1 MLFTKVFF
9 QPMQSKRFLP
19 AVSVVALL
27 CLSCSAA
34 PRVTHGAPMGLWP
47 QRSAPSLQPQRAWG
61 QLPGAHSRFNQSC
74 GAACAAPISPSTG
87 ELVAP
92 TATRLRPMAE
102 KFVQAVR
109 TTQSLLSFERALTGV
124 ELDHLEGILKECVS
138 QAHVDVNKDYQQQD
152 GGFKFKNGKFP
163 SDAECNRAM
172 RFTESGDPI
181 TLAQQ
186 LGTLKHAA
194 AFACI
199 KTRLSKEFG
208 DNFSIEPRYQG
219 KADSSGITL
228 TTDGPA
234 SLVPDV
240 VVHATR
246 NATDIQCVYE
256 FKFPCH
262 ESRRLSPNNASGV
275 KEQLKGYQR
284 LTKRCPVAL
293 ITPGGLW
300 QWGIDL

>member
-1 MLFTKVFF
+1 MLFTKVFSW
-9 QPMQSKRFLP
+9 PMQSKWLLL
-19 AVSVVALL
+19 AVPIGALL
-27 CLSCSAA
+27 CISCSAA
-34 PRVTHGAPMGLWP
+34 PRVTHGSSMRLPPLHITP
-47 QRSAPSLQPQRAWG
+47 FFQPSLSWG
-61 QLPGAHSRFNQSC
+61 PPPGAHSRLNQSC
-74 GAACAAPISPSTG
+74 GAACAAPVGPSTG
-87 ELVAP
+87 EIVAP
-92 TATRLRPMAE
+92 TATRLRPVAE
-102 KFVQAVR
+102 KAVQAIKAAEG
-109 TTQSLLSFERALTGV
+109 LLRLERALTGA
-124 ELDHLEGILKECVS
+124 ELDRLEGILKECVS
-138 QAHVDVNKDYQQQD
+138 QAHADINKDYQQQD

-172 RFTESGDPI
+172 GFTESGDPI
-181 TLAQQ
+181 TMAQQ

-194 AFACI
+194 AFACL

-208 DNFSIEPRYQG
+208 DNFSIEPRYKG

-228 TTDGPA
+228 TTDGPG

-262 ESRRLSPNNASGV
+262 ESRRLSPITSSGV

-284 LTKRCPVAL
+284 LTRRCPVAL

-300 QWGIDL
+300 QWGID